1 MAVIACDHRSVS
13 GLQHSPVPTPDTLS
27 STINLANK
35 GDQNSKLKILYE
47 NLIISQQLSRDEALI
62 RFRGCWMAPAVVE
75 EDPVTQS
82 GTQQEENIE
91 NILDDVPEEEDEEE
105 ERAAE
110 PYSTVAET
118 DFKFSDFIH
127 RFANVKIVKA
137 MLILLQQFDKNTD
150 EVNHYVNKM
159 LHRIAWDCK
168 MPGMMFQASMFR
180 VFQRILESK
189 YYGHKELQKFA
200 VFIIR
205 RFIEVAQKNRKA
217 YMELLFWKTSR
228 DASDVVEGYNAETD
242 SRKLSHKLWTETQE
256 DELRTLFM
264 EHQTNN
270 YSQDIVSWILQNINQ
285 ERTRRGVIK
294 KLKEMCLIVNS
305 KPCTQYI
312 YCCTAWM
319 WMSSTRRGQLG
330 KLELPLFLS
339 VPNPLRDTEHLGGN
353 KAQIVVVITLYFTI
367 MMWVC
372 AIANPSF
379 QAVRSEVQKRL
390 PKEWSEDEVSQLT
403 ELWQELKDDDDPV
416 DLIFNGLTIKRP
428 KPKIKEKLLE
438 LGLAKDRKELRKKRS
453 RKSNHGKSSW
463 ETQSA
468 SNSDE
473 DEGSDEE
480 AGKSSSNKNTA
491 PNKPRN
497 KGAKKNAKK
506 QPTMVY
512 TDAQLSGLLRDVIE
526 KNMSP
531 ALEWIKESLQDV
543 LDDQDEES
551 SEGIP
556 LVPLTD
562 YSSAAMDSPSFQKLI
577 RAMGFAPPADEQES
591 YWRIPANMLSSMIQ
605 KRCNLIEAALEGNF
619 IEEVTPKA
627 PAKLQS
633 DNDESIGSE
642 DEDVLANIRKY
653 FTSKAE
659 PQPSTSRESDTEA
672 IIHSTPKPLKSST
685 VTSTSIEHVDTE
697 VEEAETRNPQTVEI
711 SKSEGRKSGRRINL
725 LADSSDSE
733 LEIEINTNNAED
745 EGKRHRSEESDENET
760 VKKRRLVDS
769 DEEKE
774 PSTSM
779 DTEMKRTKTIISDDE
794 EEVTQEQRKQQRSSR
809 AIISD
814 DED

>member
-1 MAVIACDHRSVS
+1 
-13 GLQHSPVPTPDTLS
+13 LW
-27 STINLANK
+27 
-35 GDQNSKLKILYE
+35 NSRFFVKYY
-47 NLIISQQLSRDEALI
+47 
-62 RFRGCWMAPAVVE
+62 RFRYSLGYLDLVE

-305 KPCTQYI
+305 K
-312 YCCTAWM
+312 
-319 WMSSTRRGQLG
+319 
-330 KLELPLFLS
+330 
-339 VPNPLRDTEHLGGN
+339 
-353 KAQIVVVITLYFTI
+353 
-367 MMWVC
+367 
-372 AIANPSF
+372 
-379 QAVRSEVQKRL
+379 AVRSEVQKRL

-619 IEEVTPKA
+619 IEEEDAIK
-627 PAKLQS
+627 KLQS